1 MFKKLPTKNGLQL
14 KPKPEKRIV
23 SSKEDYIC
31 PYCKNVLPNKYRLK
45 RHIESAHSSGEKI
58 GKSKVKGIVCPH
70 CSVLLSRRS
79 TLNRHIEQVHL
90 NLQIFQPAKC
100 MECDKVRF
108 FFVCKNSSVPDAEEL
123 VFFSVLDLASC
134 ALASC
139 GLTYF
144 CFIRDFPQS
153 LRT

>member
-1 MFKKLPTKNGLQL
+1 MFKKLPTKNGIAIDVILKQL

-108 FFVCKNSSVPDAEEL
+108 FFCLQK
-123 VFFSVLDLASC
+123 
-134 ALASC
+134 
-139 GLTYF
+139 
-144 CFIRDFPQS
+144 
-153 LRT
+153 